1 MRTYDL
7 AAEYYDE
14 ACRLRHMIH
23 RHPEVGH
30 REYQTT
36 ALIRTTLESYGV
48 ETVDCGLSTGAL
60 AVIKGARPGKVVALR
75 EDIDALPIE
84 EKTGL
89 SFASQTDGICHACGH
104 DIHTAALLIC
114 AKILSAC
121 REQLCGDVLLVFQ
134 CSEETGDGAA
144 EMLAHGIFD
153 RYKPNVLLGLHCA
166 PSLPAGTVG
175 ICEGTANASS
185 DTISVRVIGKGG
197 HGAHPE
203 DCVDP
208 LTIGAGLLM
217 QLQTIIS
224 RRNKATDPAVLT
236 FGEIHG
242 GTAPNVIPSSLDM
255 YGTLRTFDNDVM
267 RRHLNAIR
275 SMCAGYCRSLGGD
288 CEVAVSKSMPPLIN
302 SPDVCRLLRTSA
314 ASVLGAE
321 NVRTDI
327 PPSMGSDDFSCLL
340 EACGN
345 NGAQFLLGTA
355 LAGVPQSAVGLHAA
369 ENIFPDEALTP
380 AAAVLA
386 QFALDYLRA

>member
-255 YGTLRTFDNDVM
+255 YGTLRTFDNDVR

-288 CEVAVSKSMPPLIN
+288 CEVSVSKSMPPLIN
-302 SPDVCRLLRTSA
+302 SPDVCRLLQASA

-327 PPSMGSDDFSCLL
+327 QPSMGSDDFSCLL

>member
-1 MRTYDL
+1 MNKKHL
-7 AAEYYDE
+7 VE
-14 ACRLRHMIH
+14 ACL
-23 RHPEVGH
+23 
-30 REYQTT
+30 
-36 ALIRTTLESYGV
+36 
-48 ETVDCGLSTGAL
+48 AL
-60 AVIKGARPGKVVALR
+60 AVSMAFIPASFAAEKVDTKACVACHSNIGGFHQSGAHKAVSCTSCHDGLAKHVKAPGKQTRPATSMDPAKCGSCHKPQFESMFKVNEERVPRDSKKNSYGIAPDPFYDR
-75 EDIDALPIE
+75 AMGAHGFTKEHDLPR
-84 EKTGL
+84 
-89 SFASQTDGICHACGH
+89 SHAF
-104 DIHTAALLIC
+104 AALDQFLVDR
-114 AKILSAC
+114 AFGGVHILSPY
-121 REQLCGDVLLVFQ
+121 QGKKK
-134 CSEETGDGAA
+134 SSW
-144 EMLAHGIFD
+144 
-153 RYKPNVLLGLHCA
+153 Y
-166 PSLPAGTVG
+166 
-175 ICEGTANASS
+175 EGTANASS

-255 YGTLRTFDNDVM
+255 YGTLRTFDNDVR

-275 SMCAGYCRSLGGD
+275 SMCAGFCRSLGGD

-302 SPDVCRLLRTSA
+302 SPDVCRLLQASA